1 MMSVSSGEKI
11 EITGAS
17 ANNLKHIDVDIPKE
31 KLVVLAG
38 VSGSGK
44 SSLAFDTV
52 AVESSRQWQSTY
64 PMFLRARLPRYERP
78 PVESI
83 RNLTPSVV
91 VDQKPIGSNARSTVG
106 TAADVAPLIR
116 LLFSRVGQPSA
127 GGAMAYSFNH
137 PKGMCP
143 DCTGLGE
150 KVELDEEKMFDLDE
164 TLNGK
169 GLRFSQFSGGSWQ
182 EFYYRCC
189 PLLDPDKKLRDFT
202 PEEWKILRIGPDEPL
217 KLGFLRHN
225 TGQVS
230 QVPYEGVVPRFN
242 RLYLNRDI
250 SALKK
255 SIQDEVMLFVRRR
268 PCSTC
273 GGSGLN
279 PLALASRING
289 HNISDYYDMQV
300 SELIGVLEA
309 IDSPLGRSIAGQIT
323 ACLRRMVDVG
333 LGYLSLSRR
342 TDTLS
347 GGESQ
352 RLKMVRHLGSALNNI
367 TYIFDEPTAGLH
379 PADARRI
386 GKLLLALRDMG
397 STVLVVEHS
406 RQMLELADH
415 IIELGP
421 LAGSHGGQIV
431 YQGDLEGLK
440 QSGTL
445 TAAALREAVR
455 PNPSPLSWTESFPIR
470 NATLHNLK
478 DVSVD
483 IPKGVLTA
491 VSGVAGSGKSSLICE
506 EFVSRC
512 PEAIVIDQK
521 PIGTSSRSTPAT
533 YTGVMDEIRKL
544 FGKANKISP
553 QWFSFNSKG
562 ACPVCKGKGE
572 ITPEVAFA
580 DPVTILCEE
589 CRGARFNPT
598 ALSYEYQG
606 KNIQQVLD
614 MTVVEAV
621 EFFREEKI
629 TGPLRTLCEVGLGYM
644 TLGQPTST
652 LSGGEVQRLKLAS
665 ELHTRGNVY
674 ILDEPSTGL
683 HSRDAEQLLALLRR
697 LVDQGNTVVIVEHRL
712 SLIAAADWVIDMGPE
727 GGSGGGEVLF
737 AGTPARLMDC
747 PRSETGKYM
756 RQLAEEREKRPEKAA
771 KQDCHPEKS
780 LL

>member
-1 MMSVSSGEKI
+1 MSFDEHIKI
-11 EITGAS
+11 RGAA
-17 ANNLKHIDVDIPKE
+17 ANNLKRVDVDIPKE
-31 KLVVLAG
+31 RLVVLAG

-52 AVESSRQWQSTY
+52 AVESSRQWQSAY

-78 PVESI
+78 PVDDI
-83 RNLTPSVV
+83 QNLTPSIV
-91 VDQKPIGSNARSTVG
+91 VDQKPIGANARSTVG
-106 TAADVAPLIR
+106 TATDVAPLIR

-150 KVELDEEKMFDLDE
+150 RVELDEEKMYDLDE

-202 PEEWKILRIGPDEPL
+202 PEEWKILRVGPDEPL

-230 QVPYEGVVPRFN
+230 QVPYEGVVPRFQ

-255 SIQDEVMLFVRRR
+255 SIQDEVMQFVRRC
-268 PCSTC
+268 PCTAC

-279 PLALASRING
+279 PKALASKING
-289 HNISDYYDMQV
+289 YKISDYYDMQV

-309 IDSPLGRSIAGQIT
+309 IQDPLGRSIAGQ
-323 ACLRRMVDVG
+323 ASQRLRRMVDVG

-352 RLKMVRHLGSALNNI
+352 RLKMVRHLGSGLNNL

-386 GKLLLALRDMG
+386 GVLLQALRDKG
-397 STVLVVEHS
+397 NTVLVVEHS

-491 VSGVAGSGKSSLICE
+491 VSGVAGSGKSSLICQ
-506 EFVSRC
+506 EFVSRF
-512 PEAIVIDQK
+512 PETIVIDQR

-544 FGKANKISP
+544 FGKANKVTP

-589 CRGARFNPT
+589 CRGARYNPT
-598 ALSYEYQG
+598 ALSYRYQD
-606 KNIQQVLD
+606 KNIQEVLD
-614 MTVVEAV
+614 MTVSDAV
-621 EFFREEKI
+621 EFFTQPKI
-629 TGPLRTLCEVGLGYM
+629 ADPLRVLCQVGLGYM

-665 ELHTRGNVY
+665 ELHKQGNVY
-674 ILDEPSTGL
+674 VLDEPSTGL
-683 HSRDAEQLLALLRR
+683 HSRDAAHLLALLRQ
-697 LVDQGNTVVIVEHRL
+697 LVAQGNTVIIVEHRME
-712 SLIAAADWVIDMGPE
+712 LIASADWVIDMGPE
-727 GGSGGGEVLF
+727 GGGKGGQVLF
-737 AGTPARLMDC
+737 TGVPADLLNC
-747 PRSETGKYM
+747 PSSETGRYM
-756 RQLAEEREKRPEKAA
+756 RGFL
-771 KQDCHPEKS
+771 
-780 LL
+780 

>member
-1 MMSVSSGEKI
+1 MSFGENI
-11 EITGAS
+11 EIVGAS
-17 ANNLKHIDVDIPKE
+17 ANNLKKIDVHIPKE
-31 KLVVLAG
+31 RLVVLAG

-52 AVESSRQWQSTY
+52 AVESGRQWQATY
-64 PMFLRARLPRYERP
+64 PMFLRSRLPRYERP
-78 PVESI
+78 PVEDI

-91 VDQKPIGSNARSTVG
+91 VDQKPIGANARSTVG
-106 TAADVAPLIR
+106 TATDIAPLIR

-137 PKGMCP
+137 PHGMCP
-143 DCTGLGE
+143 ECTGLGE
-150 KVELDEEKMFDLDE
+150 KVELDEEKMYDLDE

-230 QVPYEGVVPRFN
+230 QVPYEGVVPRFQ

-255 SIQDEVMLFVRRR
+255 SIQDEVMRFVRRR
-268 PCSTC
+268 PCPTC

-279 PLALASRING
+279 PKALASKIG
-289 HNISDYYDMQV
+289 GYNISDYYDMQV
-300 SELIGVLEA
+300 SELIPVLEA
-309 IDSPLGRSIAGQIT
+309 IQEPLGRSIAGQILER
-323 ACLRRMVDVG
+323 LRRMVDVG

-352 RLKMVRHLGSALNNI
+352 RLKMVRHLGSGLNNI

-379 PADARRI
+379 PADANRI
-386 GKLLLALRDMG
+386 GRLLLALRDKG
-397 STVLVVEHS
+397 NTVLVVEHS

-415 IIELGP
+415 VIELGP
-421 LAGSHGGQIV
+421 LAGSRGGEVV
-431 YQGDLEGLK
+431 YQGDPAGLK
-440 QSGTL
+440 KAGTL
-445 TAAALREAVR
+445 TAQAIAGTVR
-455 PNPSPLSWTESFPIR
+455 PNPAPLPWTESFPIR
-470 NATLHNLK
+470 DAALHNLK
-478 DVSVD
+478 HVDVD

-491 VSGVAGSGKSSLICE
+491 VSGVAGSGKSSLICQ
-506 EFVSRC
+506 EFVSRY
-512 PEAIVIDQK
+512 PDTLVIDQK

-544 FGKANKISP
+544 FGKANKVSP

-589 CRGARFNPT
+589 CRGARYNPT
-598 ALSYEYQG
+598 ALGYRYEG

-614 MTVVEAV
+614 MTVADAV
-621 EFFREEKI
+621 EFFMQDKI
-629 TGPLRTLCEVGLGYM
+629 RGPLRVLCEVGLGYM
-644 TLGQPTST
+644 TLGQPTGT

-665 ELHTRGNVY
+665 ELHKRGSVY
-674 ILDEPSTGL
+674 VLDEPSTGL
-683 HSRDAEQLLALLRR
+683 HSRDAAHLLSLLRR
-697 LVDQGNTVVIVEHRL
+697 LVDQGNTVIIVEHRME
-712 SLIAAADWVIDMGPE
+712 LIAAADWVIDMGPE

-737 AGTPARLMDC
+737 AGTPAELVNC
-747 PRSETGKYM
+747 PQSETGRYM
-756 RQLAEEREKRPEKAA
+756 KRFI
-771 KQDCHPEKS
+771 
-780 LL
+780 